1 MRQLFPAAVLSAAL
15 LAGCTYNIKISGNKT
30 YRDLSIKSISTGSI
44 QAASHLSFVTTSTST
59 PTEGM
64 VVIST
69 ERTKNNL
76 FWATRPSKMTITI
89 IEPESGTVRVEAIL
103 HQGDDLDFGENSR
116 QIVERFYSR
125 LDESLNNNS
134 L

>member
-1 MRQLFPAAVLSAAL
+1 MRQLFPAAVLSVAL

-69 ERTKNNL
+69 ERTKNHVL
-76 FWATRPSKMTITI
+76 WVSRPSKMTITI
-89 IEPESGTVRVEAIL
+89 IEPEAGLVRVEAIL

-125 LDESLNNNS
+125 LDESLNKNS